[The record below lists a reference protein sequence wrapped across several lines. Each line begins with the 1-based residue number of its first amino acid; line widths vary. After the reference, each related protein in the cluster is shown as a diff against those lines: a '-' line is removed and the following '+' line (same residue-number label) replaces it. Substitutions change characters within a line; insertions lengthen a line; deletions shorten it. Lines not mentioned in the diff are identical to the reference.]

1 MELELENVLK
11 YDFYNDKLS
20 SYHEVALETVNYLIQ
35 FKSFNL
41 INEDFFNKSIDFFTK
56 YYVSLM
62 EFNQEISYKY
72 SNMMDE
78 IFDLSFDGDFRS
90 VKGSY
95 IDASKLLDFNEK
107 MNSFESGAQ
116 DYINGMAQIIDELS
130 LAKMYCLD
138 FVLLRVLELDFD
150 KTHNKIMDIEE
161 KYGEFEDSMDKY

>member
-1 MELELENVLK
+1 MEPELENVLK

-78 IFDLSFDGDFRS
+78 IFDLSFDGDFRA

-161 KYGEFEDSMDKY
+161 KYGEFEDSMDEY

>member
-20 SYHEVALETVNYLIQ
+20 SYHDIALETINYLMQ
-35 FKSFNL
+35 FKAFNL
-41 INEDFFNKSIDFFTK
+41 INEEFFNKSIDFFTN

-62 EFNQEISYKY
+62 QFNQEISYKY

-78 IFDLSFDGDFRS
+78 IFDLSFDGDLRT

-107 MNSFESGAQ
+107 MGSFESGAQ
-116 DYINGMAQIIDELS
+116 DYLNGIMQIIDELS
-130 LAKMYCLD
+130 LAKMYCVDLT
-138 FVLLRVLELDFD
+138 LLRALEMDFD
-150 KTHNKIMDIEE
+150 KTHDKIISIEE
-161 KYGEFEDSMDKY
+161 RYGDFEDSMEGY

>member
-20 SYHEVALETVNYLIQ
+20 SYHEVAMETVNYLIQ

-78 IFDLSFDGDFRS
+78 IFDLSFDGDFRA

>member
-20 SYHEVALETVNYLIQ
+20 SYHDIALETINYLMQ
-35 FKSFNL
+35 FKAFNL
-41 INEDFFNKSIDFFTK
+41 VNEEFFNKNIDFFTN

-62 EFNQEISYKY
+62 KFNQEISYKY

-78 IFDLSFDGDFRS
+78 IFDLSFDGDFRA

-107 MNSFESGAQ
+107 VDSFESGAQ
-116 DYINGMAQIIDELS
+116 DYLNGIIQIIDDLS
-130 LAKMYCLD
+130 LAKMYCVDLT
-138 FVLLRVLELDFD
+138 LLRALELDFD
-150 KTHNKIMDIEE
+150 KTHNKIMFIEE
-161 KYGEFEDSMDKY
+161 RYGEFEDSMDKY

>member
-78 IFDLSFDGDFRS
+78 IFDLSFDGDFRA

-107 MNSFESGAQ
+107 MDSFESGAQ

-161 KYGEFEDSMDKY
+161 KYGEFEDSMEGY

>member
-11 YDFYNDKLS
+11 YDFYNDKLA
-20 SYHEVALETVNYLIQ
+20 SYHDIAMETINYLMQ

-78 IFDLSFDGDFRS
+78 IFDLSFDGDFRA

>member
-1 MELELENVLK
+1 ML
-11 YDFYNDKLS
+11 FRS
-20 SYHEVALETVNYLIQ
+20 
-35 FKSFNL
+35 
-41 INEDFFNKSIDFFTK
+41 SIDFFTN

-62 EFNQEISYKY
+62 QFNQEISYKY

-78 IFDLSFDGDFRS
+78 IFDLSFDGDLRT

-95 IDASKLLDFNEK
+95 IEASKLLDFNEK

>member
-11 YDFYNDKLS
+11 YDFYNDKLA
-20 SYHEVALETVNYLIQ
+20 SYHEVAMETVNYLIQ

-78 IFDLSFDGDFRS
+78 IFDLSFDGDFRA

-138 FVLLRVLELDFD
+138 SVLLRVLELDFD

-161 KYGEFEDSMDKY
+161 KYGEFEDSMDEY

>member
-20 SYHEVALETVNYLIQ
+20 SYHDVAMETINYLMQ
-35 FKSFNL
+35 FKAFNL
-41 INEDFFNKSIDFFTK
+41 INESFFNKSIDFFTN

-78 IFDLSFDGDFRS
+78 IFDLSFDGDLRA

-107 MNSFESGAQ
+107 MDSFESGAQ
-116 DYINGMAQIIDELS
+116 DYLDGIIQIIDDLS
-130 LAKMYCLD
+130 LAKMYCVDLT
-138 FVLLRVLELDFD
+138 LLRALELDFD
-150 KTHNKIMDIEE
+150 KTHNKIMFIEE
-161 KYGEFEDSMDKY
+161 RHGEFEDSMDKY

>member
-20 SYHEVALETVNYLIQ
+20 SYHEVAMETVNYLIQ
-35 FKSFNL
+35 FRSFNL
-41 INEDFFNKSIDFFTK
+41 VNEEFFNKSIDFFTN

-62 EFNQEISYKY
+62 QFNQEISYKY

-78 IFDLSFDGDFRS
+78 IFDLSFDGDLRA

-107 MNSFESGAQ
+107 MDSFESGAQ
-116 DYINGMAQIIDELS
+116 DYLDGIIQIIDDLS
-130 LAKMYCLD
+130 LAKMYCVDLT
-138 FVLLRVLELDFD
+138 LLKALELDFD
-150 KTHNKIMDIEE
+150 KTHNKIMFIEE
-161 KYGEFEDSMDKY
+161 RHGEFEDSMDKY

>member
-72 SNMMDE
+72 SNMTDE
-78 IFDLSFDGDFRS
+78 IFDLSFDGDFRA

>member
-11 YDFYNDKLS
+11 YDFYNDKLA
-20 SYHEVALETVNYLIQ
+20 SYHDIALETINYLMQ
-35 FKSFNL
+35 FKAFNL
-41 INEDFFNKSIDFFTK
+41 INEEFFNKSIDFFTN

-78 IFDLSFDGDFRS
+78 IFDLSFDGDLRA

-107 MNSFESGAQ
+107 VDSFESGAQ
-116 DYINGMAQIIDELS
+116 DYLDGIIQIIDDLS
-130 LAKMYCLD
+130 LAKMYCVDLT
-138 FVLLRVLELDFD
+138 LLRALELDFD
-150 KTHNKIMDIEE
+150 KTHNKIMSIEE
-161 KYGEFEDSMDKY
+161 RYGEFEDSMDKY

>member
-11 YDFYNDKLS
+11 YDFYNDKLA
-20 SYHEVALETVNYLIQ
+20 SYHDIAMETINYLMQ
-35 FKSFNL
+35 FKAFNL
-41 INEDFFNKSIDFFTK
+41 INESFFNKSIDFFTN

-78 IFDLSFDGDFRS
+78 IFDLSFDGDLRA

-107 MNSFESGAQ
+107 MDSFESGAQ
-116 DYINGMAQIIDELS
+116 DYLDGIVQIIDDLS
-130 LAKMYCLD
+130 LAKMYCVDLT
-138 FVLLRVLELDFD
+138 LLRALELDFD
-150 KTHNKIMDIEE
+150 KTHNKIMFIEE
-161 KYGEFEDSMDKY
+161 RHGEFEDSMDKY

>member
-11 YDFYNDKLS
+11 YDFYNDKLA
-20 SYHEVALETVNYLIQ
+20 SYHDIAMETINYLMQ
-35 FKSFNL
+35 FKAFNL
-41 INEDFFNKSIDFFTK
+41 INEAFFNKSIDFFTN

-78 IFDLSFDGDFRS
+78 IFDLSFDGDLRT
-90 VKGSY
+90 VEGSY
-95 IDASKLLDFNEK
+95 IEASKLLDFNEK

-116 DYINGMAQIIDELS
+116 DYLDGIVQIIDDLS
-130 LAKMYCLD
+130 LSKMYCLD
-138 FVLLRVLELDFD
+138 LMLLRALELDFD
-150 KTHNKIMDIEE
+150 KTHNKIELIEE

>member
-41 INEDFFNKSIDFFTK
+41 INEEFFNKSIDFFTK

-78 IFDLSFDGDFRS
+78 IFDLSFDGDFRA

-161 KYGEFEDSMDKY
+161 KYGEFEDSMDEY

>member
-78 IFDLSFDGDFRS
+78 IFDLSFDGDFRA

-161 KYGEFEDSMDKY
+161 KYGEFEDSMDEY

>member
-78 IFDLSFDGDFRS
+78 IFDLSFDGDFRA

-138 FVLLRVLELDFD
+138 FILLRVLELDFD

>member
-20 SYHEVALETVNYLIQ
+20 SYHDIALETINYLMQ
-35 FKSFNL
+35 FKAFNL
-41 INEDFFNKSIDFFTK
+41 INEEFFNKSIDFFTN

-78 IFDLSFDGDFRS
+78 IFNLSFDGDLRT

-95 IDASKLLDFNEK
+95 IEASKLLDFNEK
-107 MNSFESGAQ
+107 MDSFEYGAQ
-116 DYINGMAQIIDELS
+116 DYLDGIMQIIDELS
-130 LAKMYCLD
+130 LSKMYCVDLM
-138 FVLLRVLELDFD
+138 LLRALEMDFD
-150 KTHNKIMDIEE
+150 KTHDKITSIEE
-161 KYGEFEDSMDKY
+161 RYGDFEDSMDGY

>member
-78 IFDLSFDGDFRS
+78 IFDLSFDGDFRA

-161 KYGEFEDSMDKY
+161 KYGDFEDSMDKY

>member
-78 IFDLSFDGDFRS
+78 IFDLSFDGDFRA

-95 IDASKLLDFNEK
+95 IDTSKLLDFNEK

-161 KYGEFEDSMDKY
+161 KYGEFEDSMDEY

>member
-11 YDFYNDKLS
+11 YDFYNDKLA
-20 SYHEVALETVNYLIQ
+20 SYHDIALETINYLMQ
-35 FKSFNL
+35 FKAFNL
-41 INEDFFNKSIDFFTK
+41 INEEFFNKSIDFFTN

-78 IFDLSFDGDFRS
+78 IFDLSFDGDLRA

-107 MNSFESGAQ
+107 VDSFESGAQ
-116 DYINGMAQIIDELS
+116 DYLDGIIQIIDDLS
-130 LAKMYCLD
+130 LAKMYCVDLT
-138 FVLLRVLELDFD
+138 LLRALELDFD
-150 KTHNKIMDIEE
+150 KTHNKIMSIEE
-161 KYGEFEDSMDKY
+161 RHGEFEDSMDKY

>member
-41 INEDFFNKSIDFFTK
+41 INEEFFNKSIDFFTK

>member
-20 SYHEVALETVNYLIQ
+20 SYHEVAMETVNYLIQ
-35 FKSFNL
+35 FRSFDL
-41 INEDFFNKSIDFFTK
+41 VNEEFFNKSIDFFTN

-62 EFNQEISYKY
+62 QFNQEISYKY

-78 IFDLSFDGDFRS
+78 IFDLSFDGDLRA

-107 MNSFESGAQ
+107 MDSFESGAQ
-116 DYINGMAQIIDELS
+116 DYLDGIIQIIDDLS
-130 LAKMYCLD
+130 LAKMYCVDLT
-138 FVLLRVLELDFD
+138 LLKALELDFD
-150 KTHNKIMDIEE
+150 KTHNKIMFIEE
-161 KYGEFEDSMDKY
+161 RHGEFEDSMDKY

>member
-78 IFDLSFDGDFRS
+78 IFDLSFDGDFRA

-116 DYINGMAQIIDELS
+116 DYINGMAQIIGELS